1 MRNLRSNLVKL
12 LVMTGLG
19 GALVS
24 SASGCATT
32 AGGSS
37 PTAMTPAQAAQRA
50 DEECIGIPAKERD
63 LGIFAYRDAIGG
75 ARPLK
80 ESTHVGKVEFSRDRG
95 VVIAVRAQPGM
106 TAPWLERVAM
116 CHIAQAG
123 VGRGAANP
131 VESDALL
138 VAGATV
144 RVEEADT
151 GFIVSVRAPDDAT
164 ASEVSRRVQALVTGP
179 SGAATAE
186 MVSR

>member
-1 MRNLRSNLVKL
+1 MRDLRSNLVRL

-19 GALVS
+19 GTLVS

-37 PTAMTPAQAAQRA
+37 PTAMTPAQAAQLA

-63 LGIFAYRDAIGG
+63 LGLLAYRDAIGG

-80 ESTHVGKVEFSRDRG
+80 ERTRVGKMELTRDRG

-116 CHIAQAG
+116 CHIAQTSAG
-123 VGRGAANP
+123 RSAIP
-131 VESDALL
+131 IESDPLL
-138 VAGATV
+138 VSGATV

-151 GFIVSVRAPDDAT
+151 GFIVSVRVPDDAT
-164 ASEVSRRVQALVTGP
+164 ASEVSRRAQALLTGP
-179 SGAATAE
+179 SGPATAE